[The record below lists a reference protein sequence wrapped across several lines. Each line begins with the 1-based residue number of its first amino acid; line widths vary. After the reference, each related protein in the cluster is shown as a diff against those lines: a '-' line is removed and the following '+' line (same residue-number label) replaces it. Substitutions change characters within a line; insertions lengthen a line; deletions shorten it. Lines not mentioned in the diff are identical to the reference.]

1 MYQKEIIVQGLQA
14 VPAEGMLAVLAH
26 HLCTALIPLNV
37 DLALGAAFDWCIS
50 LFYLESRAGL
60 PRKEGD
66 RHILWA
72 ALTRVPAGFA
82 GRAELH
88 VTGFALHQL
97 GGLQPHVLELA
108 HSLTGGRWA
117 PCPAGV
123 KEHLSFKLQFFI
135 SLHNFSCNHTLNLI
149 LLEMPLFGAGGI
161 RAANRSF
168 QSFSDQ
174 ELNVL
179 FQAQGTEDALA
190 LGDGRH
196 LLHWVLPKAQLAGHQ
211 RVEGQ
216 VPGGPVPCCCHRR
229 AVCEKCR

>member
-1 MYQKEIIVQGLQA
+1 VS
-14 VPAEGMLAVLAH
+14 AEA
-26 HLCTALIPLNV
+26 TALSATSGTFKKEGYFFLSVLNPSPQPPTHT
-37 DLALGAAFDWCIS
+37 AAHAW
-50 LFYLESRAGL
+50 RVPGL

-123 KEHLSFKLQFFI
+123 KEHL
-135 SLHNFSCNHTLNLI
+135 
-149 LLEMPLFGAGGI
+149 
-161 RAANRSF
+161 
-168 QSFSDQ
+168 
-174 ELNVL
+174 
-179 FQAQGTEDALA
+179 
-190 LGDGRH
+190 
-196 LLHWVLPKAQLAGHQ
+196 
-211 RVEGQ
+211 
-216 VPGGPVPCCCHRR
+216 
-229 AVCEKCR
+229 